1 MVSRCG
7 PELAGIADERLRDMV
22 NPGACGS
29 CQASSKWGVGMARTG
44 SIVVGT
50 DGSDRAERALDRAG
64 ELARLLG
71 VKLHIVSCYAK
82 SLDGGGRPSA
92 ARGVPI
98 AADEHDGGRT
108 RAQYNVDRAQ
118 QRLAPLGA
126 ESETHVWPGEPADAL
141 VQIADEQDAQM
152 IIVGNRG
159 MTGTRRVLGSVPNRV
174 SHHAHC
180 DVLIVTTG

>member
-1 MVSRCG
+1 MVR
-7 PELAGIADERLRDMV
+7 P
-22 NPGACGS
+22 
-29 CQASSKWGVGMARTG
+29 G

-50 DGSDRAERALDRAG
+50 DGSERSEHALDRAG

-71 VKLHIVSCYAK
+71 AKLHIVSCHAK
-82 SLDGGGRPSA
+82 SSDGVGATA
-92 ARGVPI
+92 ARGVAI
-98 AADEHDGGRT
+98 AWNDQDGERT
-108 RAQYNVDRAQ
+108 RAQHNVDRAQ
-118 QRLAPLGA
+118 QRLATIGV

-159 MTGTRRVLGSVPNRV
+159 MTGTGRVLGSVPNRV

-180 DVLIVTTG
+180 DVLIVRTG

>member
-1 MVSRCG
+1 
-7 PELAGIADERLRDMV
+7 
-22 NPGACGS
+22 
-29 CQASSKWGVGMARTG
+29 MARPG
-44 SIVVGT
+44 SIIVGT
-50 DGSDRAERALDRAG
+50 DGSERSEHALDRAG

-71 VKLHIVSCYAK
+71 VKLHIVSCYGK
-82 SLDGGGRPSA
+82 SSDGVSGA

-98 AADEHDGGRT
+98 AVNEQDVGRT
-108 RAQYNVDRAQ
+108 RAQHNVDRAQ
-118 QRLAPLGA
+118 QRLAPVGV
-126 ESETHVWPGEPADAL
+126 ESETHVWPSEPADAL

-180 DVLIVTTG
+180 DVLIVQTG